1 MGHKVEHLLAGCKDW
16 RPIATRYDH
25 CAHAFLSAV
34 LLTATLI
41 LWLSVLISPY
51 QSLSVLISPELN
63 DHRLPRD
70 ISPGF
75 RGREQKIKRDSAL
88 NRPHPGRR

>member
-41 LWLSVLISPY
+41 PWLSVLIR
-51 QSLSVLISPELN
+51 VLISPELN

-75 RGREQKIKRDSAL
+75 RGREQKIKRDSAS